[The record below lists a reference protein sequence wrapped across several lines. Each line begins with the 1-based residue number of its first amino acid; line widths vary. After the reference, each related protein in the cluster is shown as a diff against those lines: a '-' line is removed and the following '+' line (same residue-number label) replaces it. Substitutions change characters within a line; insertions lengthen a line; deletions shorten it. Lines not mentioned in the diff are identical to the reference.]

1 MALDS
6 EEQSHFFFLGRLYV
20 ICKNRITEEIPSVIN
35 GSPKM
40 IFVKPGYIAFMSGP
54 YEGDSQE

>member
-1 MALDS
+1 M
-6 EEQSHFFFLGRLYV
+6 LYS
-20 ICKNRITEEIPSVIN
+20 KTITEEIPSVIN